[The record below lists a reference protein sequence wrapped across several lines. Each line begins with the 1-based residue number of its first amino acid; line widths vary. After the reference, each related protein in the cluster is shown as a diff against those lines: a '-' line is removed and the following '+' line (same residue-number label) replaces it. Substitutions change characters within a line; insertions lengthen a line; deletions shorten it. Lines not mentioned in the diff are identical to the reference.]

1 MARHRTLLPA
11 LTDVSLLQAR
21 KRAPAVVF
29 IDELDAVGAR
39 RGAGMNE
46 ERDQTLNQLLTEL
59 DGFEGRQGILL
70 LAATNRPEAR
80 AGPLSS
86 LGRLWNSAL
95 LTRMEL
101 CEPAAG
107 EEGGVGV
114 SKTLLCIGRGHFAD
128 NAQVFCLCVPNGAG
142 KLTRAAAQVLDP
154 ALTRP
159 GRLSRRVAVPLP
171 DEPARAAILGV
182 HLRGTP
188 LAPGSDR
195 RALCNVLARLT
206 GGLSGA
212 ELANVVNEAALL
224 AGRRGAEVHLLHLHM
239 SAALGRV
246 SV

>member
-1 MARHRTLLPA
+1 M
-11 LTDVSLLQAR
+11 
-21 KRAPAVVF
+21 F

-86 LGRLWNSAL
+86 LGHL
-95 LTRMEL
+95 LGQPSTHLGGANDVSQLLE
-101 CEPAAG
+101 AG
-107 EEGGVGV
+107 VV
-114 SKTLLCIGRGHFAD
+114 
-128 NAQVFCLCVPNGAG
+128 CLCVRHCSGQAG
-142 KLTRAAAQVLDP
+142 PVCTQGTKISPLRGPAAQEHSHSRAEQVLDP

-159 GRLSRRVAVPLP
+159 GRLSRRVEVPLP
-171 DEPARAAILGV
+171 DEAARAAILGV

-188 LAPGSDR
+188 LQPGSDR
-195 RALCNVLARLT
+195 RALCAVLARLT

-224 AGRRGAEVHLLHLHM
+224 AGRRGAEVHPLRLHGW
-239 SAALGRV
+239 AVLGRGCV
-246 SV
+246 